1 MATAGELR
9 AGDRFRWA
17 NSAWYTACRVER
29 GRSSAGVE
37 LVRVHVGQR
46 RSADVAFAPHDPV
59 EIAGRPL
66 QVTVSC
72 ADADEADA
80 IARAL
85 VERRLAAAAQH
96 WPARSVYRWNGEVR
110 RADET
115 VLAVKTLDTHL
126 DAVQSAI
133 GELHSYDTP
142 SIWSSP
148 AQVDLDVREWL
159 ESETGRE
166 AP

>member
-17 NSAWYTACRVER
+17 ASAWYTACRVER

-37 LVRVHVGQR
+37 LVRVYVGHR

-66 QVTVSC
+66 LVTVSC
-72 ADADEADA
+72 AGPDEADV
-80 IARAL
+80 IAGAL
-85 VERRLAAAAQH
+85 VDRRLAAGAQH

-115 VLAVKTLDTHL
+115 VLAVKTLDTHF
-126 DAVQSAI
+126 DAVLAAI
-133 GELHSYDTP
+133 GELHSYGTP

-148 AQVDLDVREWL
+148 AQVDLDVRDWL
-159 ESETGRE
+159 ETETESEER
-166 AP
+166 